1 MKDWFER
8 LNGKLVE
15 TQQRCVY
22 TGNLW
27 VPGPRKVD
35 TSRKTYVRLGNSI
48 RDYRGM
54 KVIEK
59 TDTTLTVADKSHY
72 IVYSTIR

>member
-1 MKDWFER
+1 MKEWFEN
-8 LNGKLVE
+8 LDGKFVE

-35 TSRKTYVRLGNSI
+35 TTRKTYVRLGESI

-59 TDTTLTVADKSHY
+59 TATTLIVADKSHY